1 MNRTLQYR
9 GNAENAGM
17 RIGDF
22 LRSQGYS
29 RHVIIHLKKTEHG
42 ILLNG
47 EWAYVGQ
54 TLKEGDVLEVH
65 IIEEEFSE
73 QIVARELPL
82 TIIYEDEDLM
92 VINKPA
98 DMPIHPSIN
107 NYDNTLANALMWYF
121 EKQGQPFVYRCIN
134 RLDRDTTGL
143 LIVAKNMLSGGILSD
158 MSKKRE
164 IHREYLALAEG
175 KVPESG
181 VIDAPIARKEESVI
195 ERCVDFEKG
204 DRAVTHFWRLDE
216 WNGYSLVRL
225 KLETG
230 RTHQIRVHMKYI
242 GHPLTGDYL
251 YNPDYRILDHQAL
264 HSWKLA
270 FRHPITGEQMQF
282 RATVVAGGDG
292 VFWLLKARKLRPQW
306 PTNSW
311 NFINMKISADAF
323 DDQIM
328 ICKMWKTG
336 HDDGSD
342 DAHFFDTDRET
353 AACGRIFFLIQEP
366 VSQCL
371 FGFFQKHGCMKCA
384 GFQCAY
390 GIELT
395 LHPVFILDVGAI
407 CRITENGIP
416 IVQAYR
422 DSNRKLLALDLG
434 NEQFSQL
441 PGIFIGEM
449 SELQDLFLHLQHSK

>member
-216 WNGYSLVRL
+216 WNG
-225 KLETG
+225 
-230 RTHQIRVHMKYI
+230 
-242 GHPLTGDYL
+242 
-251 YNPDYRILDHQAL
+251 
-264 HSWKLA
+264 
-270 FRHPITGEQMQF
+270 
-282 RATVVAGGDG
+282 
-292 VFWLLKARKLRPQW
+292 
-306 PTNSW
+306 
-311 NFINMKISADAF
+311 
-323 DDQIM
+323 
-328 ICKMWKTG
+328 
-336 HDDGSD
+336 
-342 DAHFFDTDRET
+342 
-353 AACGRIFFLIQEP
+353 
-366 VSQCL
+366 
-371 FGFFQKHGCMKCA
+371 
-384 GFQCAY
+384 
-390 GIELT
+390 
-395 LHPVFILDVGAI
+395 
-407 CRITENGIP
+407 
-416 IVQAYR
+416 
-422 DSNRKLLALDLG
+422 
-434 NEQFSQL
+434 
-441 PGIFIGEM
+441 
-449 SELQDLFLHLQHSK
+449 